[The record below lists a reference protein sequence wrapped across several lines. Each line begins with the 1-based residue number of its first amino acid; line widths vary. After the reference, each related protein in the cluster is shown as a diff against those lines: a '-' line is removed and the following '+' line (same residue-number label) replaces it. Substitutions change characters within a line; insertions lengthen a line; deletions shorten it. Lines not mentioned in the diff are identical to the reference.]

1 MCTLLA
7 LRSTDGPVVG
17 SNSDNP
23 YLVGSRAV
31 ASVDGALPFIGS
43 EVLQHLA
50 DTTMP
55 WNGMLTRG
63 VNAAGVGFTY
73 SALTG
78 PVEGND
84 GPDPAIDPDATR
96 ELLGAAMTAARFVE
110 GVQEAAGRLPDGN
123 YLVADADDVLVV
135 TVEGVRTWV
144 GRPSVEDRVA
154 CTNVSF
160 ADPDRTPEEWAV
172 ETRSFERLAQAT
184 RGLAAVGPS
193 LDEADAVR
201 ALASVLRAGD
211 DGRGSTLPDTVESH
225 GVDGGTISSELIAPR
240 SRRFWWCYGWPSGE
254 ARGHETFARESW
266 GRYVPFDVTRV
277 TRSGPLTTPDGF
289 LTLYGTD
296 VMAV

>member
-31 ASVDGALPFIGS
+31 ASVDGPLPFIGS

-78 PVEGND
+78 PAEGND
-84 GPDPAIDPDATR
+84 AADPTIDPGATR
-96 ELLGAAMTAARFVE
+96 ELLGAAATAAGFAE
-110 GVQEAAGRLPDGN
+110 GVQEVAGRLPDGN
-123 YLVADADDVLVV
+123 YLVVDSLDVLVV
-135 TVEGVRTWV
+135 TVERDRSWLR
-144 GRPSVEDRVA
+144 RPSVDDRVA

-160 ADPDRTPEEWAV
+160 AEPDRTPQEWAI

-184 RGLAAVGPS
+184 QGLQAVGS
-193 LDEADAVR
+193 VDEAGAVH
-201 ALASVLRAGD
+201 ALATVLRAGD
-211 DGRGSTLPDTVESH
+211 GGRGSTLPDTVESH
-225 GVDGGTISSELIAPR
+225 GVDSGTISSELIAPH
-240 SRRFWWCYGWPSGE
+240 SRRFWWSYGWPSGQ
-254 ARGHETFARESW
+254 AGGHETFARESW
-266 GRYVPFDVTRV
+266 GRYVPFDVARV

-289 LTLYGTD
+289 LTLYGTE
-296 VMAV
+296 VMGV

>member
-7 LRSTDGPVVG
+7 LRSIDGPVVG

-31 ASVDGALPFIGS
+31 ASVDGALPFVGS

-78 PVEGND
+78 PAEEND
-84 GPDPAIDPDATR
+84 TVDGAIDPDATR
-96 ELLGAAMTAARFVE
+96 ELLGAAATAAGFAE
-110 GVQEAAGRLPDGN
+110 GLQQAAGRLLDGN
-123 YLVADADDVLVV
+123 YLVVDSDDVLVV
-135 TVEGVRTWV
+135 TVERDRSWLR
-144 GRPSVEDRVA
+144 RPSVDDRVA

-160 ADPDRTPEEWAV
+160 AEPDRTPEEFAI

-184 RGLAAVGPS
+184 QGLAAVGS
-193 LDEADAVR
+193 TVDEADAVR
-201 ALASVLRAGD
+201 ALATVLRSGD
-211 DGRGSTLPDTVESH
+211 GGRGSTLPDTVESH
-225 GVDGGTISSELIAPR
+225 GVDSGTISSELIAPH

-266 GRYVPFDVTRV
+266 GRYVPFDVARV

-289 LTLYGTD
+289 LTLYGTE
-296 VMAV
+296 VMGA